1 MAGIADQ
8 SAVTMS
14 PPPARHE
21 RRRAPGVRFALA
33 TPADDSEVR
42 RLLRENPIPGRI
54 SIALEREPDANLA
67 ANVEGD
73 VHHTIVAR
81 DERSGRLIAMGSVS
95 VRDRYVNGEPT
106 RVGYLGQLRLDHAC
120 RGRGLV
126 IRRGYEF
133 FRELHE
139 TLGVKLY
146 LTSIASDNVVAR
158 RLLERGL
165 PGMPTYRPLCEFVT
179 TVFRRFRK
187 CEFQRVTADARR
199 AIASRGLR
207 VRHGDEEL
215 LPGVRDLLNAS
226 APSLQFAPVWLTLD
240 LPGLRP
246 SFFRVAYDEGRP
258 CACAA
263 IWDQREMKQAIVRS
277 YSPALRWA
285 RVPLNMLSRFTRLP
299 YLPRIGDPLRHA
311 FVSHVA
317 TPPDEPDLLVPL
329 IALLHGSACT
339 LGVDCLTI
347 GFDAR
352 DPRLTTVRRA
362 FRGHEYRTRLYVVHW
377 PDGAAAADVLDRSH
391 LVGPE
396 VALL

>member
-1 MAGIADQ
+1 MAGIAAQ
-8 SAVTMS
+8 SAVTTS

-42 RLLRENPIPGRI
+42 RLLRENPMPGRI

-95 VRDRYVNGEPT
+95 VRYRYVNGEPT

-126 IRRGYEF
+126 IRRGYDF

-165 PGMPTYRPLCEFVT
+165 PGMPTYRPLCEYVT
-179 TVFRRFRK
+179 CVFRRASK
-187 CEFQRVTADARR
+187 LRR
-199 AIASRGLR
+199 AVPSVREVSRESIPRIAS
-207 VRHGDEEL
+207 
-215 LPGVRDLLNAS
+215 LLNAP
-226 APSLQFAPVWLTLD
+226 AARLQFAPVWAGWTLPVSSD
-240 LPGLRP
+240 Q
-246 SFFRVAYDEGRP
+246 FRLAFAGDEPIG
-258 CACAA
+258 CAA
-263 IWDQREMKQAIVRS
+263 VWDQRAMKQAVVRG
-277 YSPALRWA
+277 YAPWLRRV
-285 RVPLNMLSRFTRLP
+285 RVPLNFLSPLTRQPHLP
-299 YLPRIGDPLRHA
+299 KVGQPLRHA

-317 TPPDEPDLLVPL
+317 TLPDRPELIEPL
-329 IALLHGSACT
+329 IDALQGSSQARD
-339 LGVDCLTI
+339 VDCLTT

-352 DPRLTTVRRA
+352 DPRLTVVRRA
-362 FRGHEYRTRLYVVHW
+362 FGGREYHTQLYVVNW
-377 PDGAAAADVLDRSH
+377 PDDAPAADAVERDRI
-391 LVGPE
+391 VAPE